1 MKTLTDYQIKYT
13 KYKWEFLRGNHN
25 YIEDWEKLQDS
36 FLMIEDL
43 EMKKEIGEFCHK
55 WKLGDHLNPNMSYDD
70 YIKFSFFHED
80 DDDLNLATDRSVL
93 MKGLDLHRLMYDW
106 LNPEIVLDRP
116 VTILDGWAY
125 EHDGETIH
133 QYVSDKIGETE

>member
-1 MKTLTDYQIKYT
+1 
-13 KYKWEFLRGNHN
+13 
-25 YIEDWEKLQDS
+25 
-36 FLMIEDL
+36 MIEDL

-116 VTILDGWAY
+116 VTILDGWA
-125 EHDGETIH
+125 
-133 QYVSDKIGETE
+133 